1 MGYTTTMHIYRQY
14 SRWTR
19 VLLVTAVVLSFGF
32 FISTSFG
39 NDGEG
44 GDQGSA
50 RERKQE
56 SFIPEKA
63 STFGLSVSGV
73 VSATDSVIVRAQ
85 TTGVASRV
93 LVEEGSVVGTGEVLV
108 TQQVP
113 LIESRIALQDTQNGL
128 VGLKQN
134 ASSIARGADRERTRI
149 VDESASTSVI
159 LAEKDSQTKIENS
172 TTLLAVQMYSSV
184 TTLVSALN
192 FIDEHESYFSST
204 NLRVFRETVQALY
217 GGQRTYLTGTVVRH
231 LDSHDDILAFLDS
244 VANGELYL
252 QSTDLMFIAERID
265 DELSA
270 VREVLMNGESDFLD
284 IRIMHTDNSSY
295 TAYFTQREAVIDAQT
310 NLRSSVGSV
319 RVSQISGMVG
329 NHSAETERELGRV
342 NYMTASQ
349 MAENEDYIARQ
360 SDAVSQASL
369 KVLHEESS
377 LGTSGAPFAGVVSEV
392 LVDEGAYLMQGEP
405 LLRLTGTGGSELTVT
420 VPHSMLPYLREGLEF
435 TIDGVVHGYVTHFAP
450 VLTGGSITVF
460 IELVGDG
467 YVVGDTLRGEI
478 RCELTDATTMA
489 LPRAYVHFD
498 TEGAYIRTDGGTV
511 ARVVI
516 LYDTG
521 NTFIVRSPAQITEPL
536 QRATGIIF

>member
-19 VLLVTAVVLSFGF
+19 VLLVTAIILSFGF

-39 NDGEG
+39 NDVGE
-44 GDQGSA
+44 DVQGSA
-50 RERKQE
+50 EERKQE

-73 VSATDSVIVRAQ
+73 VSATDSVVVRAQ
-85 TTGVASRV
+85 TMGVASRV
-93 LVEEGSVVGTGEVLV
+93 LVEEGSVVGAGEVLV
-108 TQQVP
+108 IQQVP

-134 ASSIARGADRERTRI
+134 ASSIARGADRERMRI
-149 VDESASTSVI
+149 VDESASTSVV
-159 LAEKDSQTKIENS
+159 LTEKDSEIKIENS

-244 VANGELYL
+244 VANGELYP

-265 DELSA
+265 SELSA
-270 VREVLMNGESDFLD
+270 VREVLMSGESDFLD
-284 IRIMHTDNSSY
+284 TRIIHTDNSSY

-310 NLRSSVGSV
+310 DLRSSVGSV

-329 NHSAETERELGRV
+329 NHSAETEHELGRV

-349 MAENEDYIARQ
+349 MAENEEYIARQ

-369 KVLHEESS
+369 RVLHEESS

-478 RCELTDATTMA
+478 RCELTDTTTMA

-498 TEGAYIRTDGGTV
+498 TEGTYIRTDGGTV
-511 ARVVI
+511 VRVVI

-521 NTFIVRSPAQITEPL
+521 NTFIVRSPTQITEPL

>member
-19 VLLVTAVVLSFGF
+19 VLLVTAVVLSFVF

-39 NDGEG
+39 NDVGEG
-44 GDQGSA
+44 AQDSA
-50 RERKQE
+50 EERKRE
-56 SFIPEKA
+56 SFIPEKS

-73 VSATDSVIVRAQ
+73 VSATDSVVVRAQ
-85 TTGVASRV
+85 TMGIASRV
-93 LVEEGSVVGTGEVLV
+93 LVEEGSVVGAGTVLV

-128 VGLKQN
+128 IGLQQN
-134 ASSIARGADRERTRI
+134 ASSITRGAERERTRI
-149 VDESASTSVI
+149 VDVSASTSVI
-159 LAEKDSQTKIENS
+159 LAEKDSETKTENS
-172 TTLLAVQMYSSV
+172 TALLAVQMYSSV

-217 GGQRTYLTGTVVRH
+217 GGQRTYLTGTVVRR

-244 VANGELYL
+244 VAKGQLYP
-252 QSTDLMFIAERID
+252 QSTELMLIAERID
-265 DELSA
+265 SELSA
-270 VREVLMNGESDFLD
+270 VREVLVSGESDFLD
-284 IRIMHTDNSSY
+284 RRVMSTDSSSY
-295 TAYFTQREAVIDAQT
+295 SAYFTHREAIIGAQT
-310 NLRSSVGSV
+310 NLRSSIGSV
-319 RVSQISGMVG
+319 RVSQISGTVG
-329 NHSAETERELGRV
+329 NHSAETERELGRI
-342 NYMTASQ
+342 NYTAASQ
-349 MAENEDYIARQ
+349 MAENEEYIARQ

-369 KVLHEESS
+369 DVLHEESS
-377 LGTSGAPFAGVVSEV
+377 LGISRAPFAGVVSEV
-392 LVDEGAYLMQGEP
+392 FVDEGAYLMQGEP
-405 LLRLTGTGGSELTVT
+405 LLRLTGTGGSELMVT

-435 TIDGVVHGYVTHFAP
+435 TVDGTVRGYVTHFAP
-450 VLTGGSITVF
+450 VLIGGSVTVF
-460 IELVGDG
+460 IELVDDG

-478 RCELTDATTMA
+478 RCEVTDVTTMA

-498 TEGAYIRTDGGTV
+498 TEGSYIRTDEGTV
-511 ARVVI
+511 VRVVI

-521 NTFIVRSPAQITEPL
+521 NTFIVRSSTQITEPL